1 MTGPIFFQMTICMD
15 IISITYVKCVSVV
28 FLILA
33 ATSEPVAN
41 MDTSDDDDV
50 RQPTTKRGLRSSL
63 GLCRVQMQAR
73 SRHVL
78 PSICVLCK
86 KEKTITCR
94 MTRKRKQEPLTKC
107 SLIEAPKLL
116 QAAKDNNSTALLLQ
130 IQDKDCVAIEVQYH
144 LSCYKDFT
152 RYLSKPAFSQ
162 TKATAVDTK
171 YTEAYDIFCAMVQTS
186 IIENKEIYRLTRLNQ
201 MFIKQVKVTHDMD
214 ASTYK
219 TGNLKTRLMKTFPQL
234 CFLQPQM
241 RSQGHLV
248 YVNDI

>member
-1 MTGPIFFQMTICMD
+1 MD

-78 PSICVLCK
+78 PSICVLRK
-86 KEKTITCR
+86 KEKTITCRR

-116 QAAKDNNSTALLLQ
+116 KAAKDNNSTALLL
-130 IQDKDCVAIEVQYH
+130 
-144 LSCYKDFT
+144 
-152 RYLSKPAFSQ
+152 
-162 TKATAVDTK
+162 
-171 YTEAYDIFCAMVQTS
+171 
-186 IIENKEIYRLTRLNQ
+186 
-201 MFIKQVKVTHDMD
+201 
-214 ASTYK
+214 
-219 TGNLKTRLMKTFPQL
+219 
-234 CFLQPQM
+234 
-241 RSQGHLV
+241 
-248 YVNDI
+248 